1 MKSVT
6 GNPALDAYHRMT
18 VAGVGAARPA
28 PAVEQGVQRG
38 TSPAAEVNISSHAR
52 ELALDASSS
61 VDTAKVERLRESIQD
76 GSFKVDDKAVAKGM
90 LEEAG

>member
-18 VAGVGAARPA
+18 VAGVGAPRPVV
-28 PAVEQGVQRG
+28 AVEQGAQRG
-38 TSPAAEVNISSHAR
+38 TSPAAEVTISSHAR

-61 VDTAKVERLRESIQD
+61 VDSAKVERLRTSIQD
-76 GSFKVDDKAVAKGM
+76 GSFKYDSNAIAKAMIG
-90 LEEAG
+90 EAV

>member
-28 PAVEQGVQRG
+28 PAVEQGAQRG
-38 TSPAAEVNISSHAR
+38 TSPAAEVSISSHAR

-61 VDTAKVERLRESIQD
+61 VDGAKVERLRAAIQG
-76 GSFKVDDKAVAKGM
+76 GSFKCDSTCVAKAMIG
-90 LEEAG
+90 EAG